1 MYFEQQVRERVEA
14 VLSGDIK
21 PEEIPGATSVRCA
34 IGLVLRSLEGI
45 TTLSESAAWDYLDAG
60 NVTITQHLRSEYWDR
75 VDEWRKR
82 YEAEKAALAEAEEER
97 RKQAEEARRKAREDE
112 LNAYFDDGWKARFDE
127 MTARNTSSRPE
138 ASRNRMAEDT
148 TI

>member
-1 MYFEQQVRERVEA
+1 MFFEQQVRERVEA
-14 VLSGDIK
+14 VLNGETK

-34 IGLVLRSLEGI
+34 IGLVLGSLEGI

-82 YEAEKAALAEAEEER
+82 YEAEKAALADAEEER
-97 RKQAEEARRKAREDE
+97 KRQAADARRKAYDDE
-112 LNAYFDDGWKARFDE
+112 WKARFDE
-127 MTARNTSSRPE
+127 VVARDALKRE
-138 ASRNRMAEDT
+138 AAQESERSGIIPNADG
-148 TI
+148 

>member
-14 VLSGDIK
+14 VLNGDIK

-34 IGLVLRSLEGI
+34 IGLVLGSLEGI

-75 VDEWRKR
+75 VDEWRRR
-82 YEAEKAALAEAEEER
+82 YETEKAALAEAEEER
-97 RKQAEEARRKAREDE
+97 KRQAADARRKAYDDE
-112 LNAYFDDGWKARFDE
+112 WKARYDE
-127 MTARNTSSRPE
+127 VVARD
-138 ASRNRMAEDT
+138 AERSGIIPNADG
-148 TI
+148 